1 MQNIDDAAH
10 QTIYR
15 LREADDWFASLPGEV
30 QDKIIQSSVLR
41 HYRKGQV
48 ITAQGSR
55 PTAASVVLEGRV
67 RVSRLLFEGEEKLY
81 MIGERGFW
89 FNFLALIT
97 GEKAD
102 VAVIADTNVQ
112 LLMLPLQQFERI
124 LEEEPLYCKAITLF
138 IAKRYAAFMRHFAD
152 GQMIVP
158 LQRLRTGL
166 AVLLLLQPPATGSEE
181 VILNVSQA
189 DLASIL
195 GSSRQTINGLLKQLE
210 KAGLIKIGF
219 RHIRVIDPAG
229 LSEHAAN

>member
-1 MQNIDDAAH
+1 LKRN
-10 QTIYR
+10 
-15 LREADDWFASLPGEV
+15 LS
-30 QDKIIQSSVLR
+30 
-41 HYRKGQV
+41 
-48 ITAQGSR
+48 
-55 PTAASVVLEGRV
+55 
-67 RVSRLLFEGEEKLY
+67 
-81 MIGERGFW
+81 
-89 FNFLALIT
+89 
-97 GEKAD
+97 
-102 VAVIADTNVQ
+102 IARQ
-112 LLMLPLQQFERI
+112 L
-124 LEEEPLYCKAITLF
+124 LF

-166 AVLLLLQPPATGSEE
+166 AELLLLQPPATGSEE

>member
-1 MQNIDDAAH
+1 
-10 QTIYR
+10 
-15 LREADDWFASLPGEV
+15 
-30 QDKIIQSSVLR
+30 
-41 HYRKGQV
+41 
-48 ITAQGSR
+48 
-55 PTAASVVLEGRV
+55 
-67 RVSRLLFEGEEKLY
+67 

-166 AVLLLLQPPATGSEE
+166 AELLLLQPTATGSEE